1 MNYDTALNYL
11 KTEFLKERKEIEEF
25 ISQGSLK
32 DIAEYAKLCGIIQ
45 GLDRALG
52 ITSDLANRLEHE
64 DDE

>member
-1 MNYDTALNYL
+1 MDPTLQYL
-11 KTEFLKERKEIEEF
+11 QDKFLEERKEMEQF

-52 ITSDLANRLEHE
+52 FVSDLATRMEHDE
-64 DDE
+64 DE

>member
-1 MNYDTALNYL
+1 MDQTLKYL
-11 KTEFLKERKEIEEF
+11 QDKFLEERKEMEQF

-45 GLDRALG
+45 GLDRALNFVA
-52 ITSDLANRLEHE
+52 DLANRMEHE

>member
-1 MNYDTALNYL
+1 L
-11 KTEFLKERKEIEEF
+11 EERKEMEQF

-52 ITSDLANRLEHE
+52 FVSDLATRMEHDE
-64 DDE
+64 DE

>member
-1 MNYDTALNYL
+1 MDQTLDFL
-11 KTEFLKERKEIEEF
+11 KTKFLEERKEIEQF

-32 DIAEYAKLCGIIQ
+32 DIAEYAKLCGVIQ

-52 ITSDLANRLEHE
+52 VVTDLATRMEHE

>member
-1 MNYDTALNYL
+1 MDSTLQYL
-11 KTEFLKERKEIEEF
+11 QDKLLEERKNNEQF

-32 DIAEYAKLCGIIQ
+32 DIAEYAKLCGVIQ

-52 ITSDLANRLEHE
+52 FISDLATRMEHD

>member
-1 MNYDTALNYL
+1 MNYDTALDYL
-11 KTEFLKERKEIEEF
+11 KTKLLEERKEMEQF

-52 ITSDLANRLEHE
+52 VISDLANRLEHE